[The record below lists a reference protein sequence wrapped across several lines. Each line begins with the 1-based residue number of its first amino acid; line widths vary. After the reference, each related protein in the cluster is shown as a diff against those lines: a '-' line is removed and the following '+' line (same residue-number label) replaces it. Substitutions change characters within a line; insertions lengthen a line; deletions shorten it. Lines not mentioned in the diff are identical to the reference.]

1 MMRIKTDQDMND
13 DDDDDLHT
21 SMTSETSMILK
32 NDSDQRPE
40 ISNLVFLAL
49 PEIHVEPYDYL

>member
-32 NDSDQRPE
+32 NDLFATRDFKPCLFS
-40 ISNLVFLAL
+40 IT
-49 PEIHVEPYDYL
+49 